1 MSITV
6 IKRNGSTENFEIDKI
21 ETHVLMSC
29 EGLPNVSSGLLL
41 AEVFRQC
48 HNGMTTESIQNLI
61 ITTAAERISLEAPD
75 WTYVAARATLQNI
88 YKEVTGGSFRYP
100 SMRSYLKKGIKEG
113 VLVKSLLKKFD
124 LKAIDEAIKPERDNL
139 FKYLGIL
146 TVSDRYLVRDLEGKI
161 LELPQHFWMR
171 VAMGLS
177 LSEHESVRMQKCLEF
192 YEVMSTMEYIPSTPT
207 LFNSGTLHPQLSSCY
222 LLSMGDDTQAIND
235 TNGEASHDSKFAGGV
250 AIDMSPV
257 RCSGS
262 YIRSTR
268 GRSSGIVPY
277 AHILNGIF
285 NGFDQSGRR
294 KGAGAIYLTD
304 WHGDIE
310 EFLNLVNPT
319 GDFRRRAPDLFPAI
333 WHTDLF
339 MKRVEAKGNN
349 WSLFSPNTNQDLLTL
364 YGEEFEQA
372 YLKAEES
379 GQAVSVIS
387 ADELWQKMI
396 GKRFENGRY
405 FACFKDTI
413 NKRRMQLDGVVRS
426 SNLCCIAG
434 DQLVAT
440 TEGLYTVKE
449 LYDLQKPVKVP
460 GLDGI
465 YDASVMYLPRPN
477 APMGV
482 IRTKQGYSHKVTPDH
497 KVWVKDTGWVE
508 AKDLKKGDTL
518 LLQQVATFSPK
529 SGITDDLAF
538 IMGLVAGDGT
548 YGQDGVRIDLWDN
561 KTSHLVMDVEVAV
574 SEIISAHPEVWDESP
589 RSNKEP
595 TFTRVED
602 AGKYSLNSVLLA
614 KILAS
619 YGFTKET
626 KLQVPALVKRNEA
639 SAKSYLSGL
648 FLTDGTVSSI
658 QGEGAVASLASAS
671 KPLLEE
677 AQVLLMA
684 FGIKSSLTL
693 MRGETTKPM
702 PDGNGGTRDF
712 ECQPI
717 HRLMVTSIRG
727 CSKLEHLTGIGEHR
741 VFYANSSKEYLVQ
754 IDKAGYEEKFHCEF
768 ISYDQL
774 PNEDAYCLTVDSDTH
789 AWTVNGFITKNT
801 EITLNTEPSGSDD
814 VISAVCNL
822 GSINLSKVCPL
833 DNPKRFEFVV
843 KTGSR
848 MLNNVVDDSFV
859 PHANGRKFNVQDKA
873 VGMGI
878 MGYAE
883 WLVAKGID
891 FESQEHLDLANDMM
905 KYFAYYNIEASADLA
920 QERGSYPGFEN
931 SRWARGELPKDTAW
945 ESAISLT
952 SSGTAY
958 NLPGMDEAAL
968 RIKVAAGMRNSHTMA
983 IAPTATIANIVGT
996 TECTQ
1001 LPYELMYQKENL
1013 SGKFWVIAPTL
1024 LYPATRY
1031 QDARNVSQEWSI
1043 KAAAVRQIHLDQSQ
1057 STNLYLPTTRKVKG
1071 SEISS
1076 WYFLAWNYGVKTLY
1090 YLKGVS
1096 AKEVVQVAA
1105 ESAPVEP
1112 EVDPLEAE
1120 VKFCSIAN
1128 PECESCQ

>member
-277 AHILNGIF
+277 AHILNGVF

-497 KVWVKDTGWVE
+497 KVWVKDAGWVE
-508 AKDLKKGDTL
+508 AKDLKEGDTL
-518 LLQQVATFSPK
+518 LLQQVDTPTLESTKVIASVLRKMSLGTPYFDVTEEGVGEDKVTYVTHRLMHPSYTI
-529 SGITDDLAF
+529 GIFRELVSKALAVC
-538 IMGLVAGDGT
+538 IANGT
-548 YGQDGVRIDLWDN
+548 VYE
-561 KTSHLVMDVEVAV
+561 TE
-574 SEIISAHPEVWDESP
+574 ETY
-589 RSNKEP
+589 KE
-595 TFTRVED
+595 
-602 AGKYSLNSVLLA
+602 GKYS
-614 KILAS
+614 I
-619 YGFTKET
+619 
-626 KLQVPALVKRNEA
+626 
-639 SAKSYLSGL
+639 
-648 FLTDGTVSSI
+648 
-658 QGEGAVASLASAS
+658 
-671 KPLLEE
+671 
-677 AQVLLMA
+677 
-684 FGIKSSLTL
+684 
-693 MRGETTKPM
+693 
-702 PDGNGGTRDF
+702 
-712 ECQPI
+712 
-717 HRLMVTSIRG
+717 SIRKVSNFT
-727 CSKLEHLTGIGEHR
+727 SKVREATF
-741 VFYANSSKEYLVQ
+741 V
-754 IDKAGYEEKFHCEF
+754 
-768 ISYDQL
+768 SYDPL

-968 RIKVAAGMRNSHTMA
+968 RTKVAAGMRNSHTMA

-1105 ESAPVEP
+1105 ESAPLE
-1112 EVDPLEAE
+1112 EVAAPLEAE
-1120 VKFCSIAN
+1120 VKFCSIDN

>member
-277 AHILNGIF
+277 AHILNGVF

-426 SNLCCIAG
+426 SNLC
-434 DQLVAT
+434 
-440 TEGLYTVKE
+440 
-449 LYDLQKPVKVP
+449 
-460 GLDGI
+460 
-465 YDASVMYLPRPN
+465 
-477 APMGV
+477 
-482 IRTKQGYSHKVTPDH
+482 
-497 KVWVKDTGWVE
+497 
-508 AKDLKKGDTL
+508 
-518 LLQQVATFSPK
+518 
-529 SGITDDLAF
+529 
-538 IMGLVAGDGT
+538 
-548 YGQDGVRIDLWDN
+548 
-561 KTSHLVMDVEVAV
+561 
-574 SEIISAHPEVWDESP
+574 
-589 RSNKEP
+589 
-595 TFTRVED
+595 
-602 AGKYSLNSVLLA
+602 
-614 KILAS
+614 
-619 YGFTKET
+619 
-626 KLQVPALVKRNEA
+626 
-639 SAKSYLSGL
+639 
-648 FLTDGTVSSI
+648 
-658 QGEGAVASLASAS
+658 
-671 KPLLEE
+671 
-677 AQVLLMA
+677 
-684 FGIKSSLTL
+684 
-693 MRGETTKPM
+693 
-702 PDGNGGTRDF
+702 
-712 ECQPI
+712 
-717 HRLMVTSIRG
+717 
-727 CSKLEHLTGIGEHR
+727 
-741 VFYANSSKEYLVQ
+741 
-754 IDKAGYEEKFHCEF
+754 
-768 ISYDQL
+768 
-774 PNEDAYCLTVDSDTH
+774 
-789 AWTVNGFITKNT
+789 T

-891 FESQEHLDLANDMM
+891 FESQEHLDLTNDMM

-968 RIKVAAGMRNSHTMA
+968 RTKVAAGMRNSHTMA

>member
-277 AHILNGIF
+277 AHILNGVF

-426 SNLCCIAG
+426 SNLC
-434 DQLVAT
+434 
-440 TEGLYTVKE
+440 TEV
-449 LYDLQKPVKVP
+449 
-460 GLDGI
+460 
-465 YDASVMYLPRPN
+465 
-477 APMGV
+477 
-482 IRTKQGYSHKVTPDH
+482 
-497 KVWVKDTGWVE
+497 
-508 AKDLKKGDTL
+508 
-518 LLQQVATFSPK
+518 
-529 SGITDDLAF
+529 
-538 IMGLVAGDGT
+538 
-548 YGQDGVRIDLWDN
+548 
-561 KTSHLVMDVEVAV
+561 
-574 SEIISAHPEVWDESP
+574 
-589 RSNKEP
+589 
-595 TFTRVED
+595 
-602 AGKYSLNSVLLA
+602 
-614 KILAS
+614 
-619 YGFTKET
+619 
-626 KLQVPALVKRNEA
+626 
-639 SAKSYLSGL
+639 
-648 FLTDGTVSSI
+648 
-658 QGEGAVASLASAS
+658 
-671 KPLLEE
+671 
-677 AQVLLMA
+677 
-684 FGIKSSLTL
+684 
-693 MRGETTKPM
+693 
-702 PDGNGGTRDF
+702 
-712 ECQPI
+712 
-717 HRLMVTSIRG
+717 
-727 CSKLEHLTGIGEHR
+727 
-741 VFYANSSKEYLVQ
+741 
-754 IDKAGYEEKFHCEF
+754 
-768 ISYDQL
+768 
-774 PNEDAYCLTVDSDTH
+774 
-789 AWTVNGFITKNT
+789 
-801 EITLNTEPSGSDD
+801 TLNTEPSGSDD

-822 GSINLSKVCPL
+822 GSVNLSKVCPL

-958 NLPGMDEAAL
+958 NLPGMDEDAL

-1096 AKEVVQVAA
+1096 SKEVAQATT
-1105 ESAPVEP
+1105 ESAPLE
-1112 EVDPLEAE
+1112 EVAAPLEAE
-1120 VKFCSIAN
+1120 VKFCSIDN